1 VAEVLRDQDARARR
15 SGVLDVVMLAA
26 AELRGPSADEVEPMV
41 LVTAFLVLCS
51 GKASQKLSMLF
62 WALDAGGSGALSE
75 VELGAGIEP
84 AMATVVAIA
93 RVQAWAD
100 APTAPLY
107 RLVAEADTVT
117 RKVLSQQM
125 PGVALFT
132 KRDVSRILFYG
143 AHYALASVTVEGGGA
158 TGSEGG
164 GFSGSHASW
173 EPGDSLGNVSPSLSG
188 RGSAGTEDGQRAQ
201 AVRRLSL
208 MADESARSLDVM
220 TSPKDRQAGGAGSLT
235 GSLPGDAGG
244 TSSPSMSEGRPV
256 SGRASIKGSDPSGA
270 AYNREVAEIAAA
282 RAAASAMA
290 AVDGGEE
297 EDAEAMRAFGAL
309 MQDLG
314 VRTIC
319 LHIARIVV
327 ALGFLGANASLYFF
341 LVRRANLTVEVS
353 FAWLVLFNVLFGAA
367 ALVLTTRAMNKENQD
382 LLFRQLG
389 ALADPD
395 KIDDVAPVV
404 EGIAPEM
411 TGVLGNV
418 KGWMRRFRDKM
429 GGRKNKAD
437 AAKRLAAGS
446 SDLGANGQ
454 AGIAGMTPAPIT
466 PQPETHRR
474 NRSKTM
480 VLGTL
485 DTAMRP
491 DQTPAG
497 TALAAADLS
506 GGRTPFEQRLAD
518 NV

>member
-1 VAEVLRDQDARARR
+1 
-15 SGVLDVVMLAA
+15 M
-26 AELRGPSADEVEPMV
+26 
-41 LVTAFLVLCS
+41 
-51 GKASQKLSMLF
+51 
-62 WALDAGGSGALSE
+62 
-75 VELGAGIEP
+75 P
-84 AMATVVAIA
+84 AV
-93 RVQAWAD
+93 
-100 APTAPLY
+100 
-107 RLVAEADTVT
+107 
-117 RKVLSQQM
+117 S
-125 PGVALFT
+125 LFT
-132 KRDVSRILFYG
+132 RRDVSRMLFYG
-143 AHYALASVTVEGGGA
+143 AHFALASVTGEGGGA
-158 TGSEGG
+158 AGPEGG
-164 GFSGSHASW
+164 GLAGSYPSW
-173 EPGDSLGNVSPSLSG
+173 EAGDSWGLGSPSLSG
-188 RGSAGTEDGQRAQ
+188 RGSAGTEEGQRAQ

-208 MADESARSLDVM
+208 MADESARGMDALA
-220 TSPKDRQAGGAGSLT
+220 SPKDRQATGAASSLA

-244 TSSPSMSEGRPV
+244 ASSLSASEGRPV
-256 SGRASIKGSDPSGA
+256 SGRASLQGTDPSGA
-270 AYNREVAEIAAA
+270 VYSREVAEIAAA

-327 ALGFLGANASLYFF
+327 ALGVLGANASLYFF
-341 LVRRANLTVEVS
+341 LARRANLTVEVS
-353 FAWLVLFNVLFGAA
+353 FTWLVLFNVLFGGA
-367 ALVLTTRAMNKENQD
+367 ALVLTTRAMDKENQD

-411 TGVLGNV
+411 MGVLGNV
-418 KGWMRRFRDKM
+418 KGWMRRFRDRM
-429 GGRKNKAD
+429 GGGKNNKAE

-446 SDLGANGQ
+446 RDLGANGQ
-454 AGIAGMTPAPIT
+454 AGGMTPAPAT

-497 TALAAADLS
+497 TAAAAAANRS
-506 GGRTPFEQRLAD
+506 RGRTPFEQRLAD